1 VQAAAADKSSRSV
14 YIVADFEYWMVQNR
28 TYLFCVENHA
38 GGIRLDQLI
47 SQLIPDLSRSR
58 VQKLITGG
66 LVTVNELP
74 ARKRYLARGRD
85 LLRVTLPEPERS
97 AFLPEN
103 IPLSALYEDADLLA
117 VDKPAGMVVHPAPGH
132 PKGTLVNALLHMSP
146 SLSRAGGTGRPGIV
160 HRLDKDTSGVVLV
173 AKNDVAHRGLAS
185 QFARRTVD
193 KTYLAVASGRLRR
206 KEGMWDTSIGRDR
219 RERKKIS
226 SRSSRL
232 RKAVTRYRLLESLEG
247 ASLLELHPETG
258 RTHQIRVHLAES
270 GHPVLGDPIYGPK
283 PRRGSAY
290 HEAAGRY
297 GFDGRLALHAWK
309 IRCLHP
315 STGETLA
322 LEAPLPEPFER
333 IMPR

>member
-1 VQAAAADKSSRSV
+1 
-14 YIVADFEYWMVQNR
+14 MVQNR

-58 VQKLITGG
+58 VQKLIADGF
-66 LVTVNELP
+66 VTVDERP
-74 ARKRYLARGRD
+74 ARKRYLTRGRD
-85 LLRVTLPEPERS
+85 LLRITLPEPERS

-132 PKGTLVNALLHMSP
+132 PKGTLVNALLHMTP
-146 SLSRAGGTGRPGIV
+146 SLSRAGGAGRPGIV

-185 QFARRTVD
+185 QFARRSVD
-193 KTYLAVASGRLRR
+193 KTYLAVASGKLRR
-206 KEGMWDTSIGRDR
+206 KEGVWDTSIGRDR

-232 RKAVTRYRLLESLEG
+232 RTAVTRYRLLAGLEG

-258 RTHQIRVHLAES
+258 RTHQIRVHLAEN

-290 HEAAGRY
+290 HEAAGKY